1 MNVKDSKKGQAIPSY
16 VVHIGKEAFDRPE
29 ATEIRWLS
37 GGAAMI
43 NARGTV
49 IMIDPVFEGFDMP
62 LTYDP
67 PLKPEEVKRIDGLL
81 VTHIDNDHFSR
92 DTIRDVKNV
101 TEEYHTTQYV
111 AEVMREGADVTLFA
125 TGHLVF
131 PALQAADILREQG
144 VSVEVVNIATIKPL
158 DVETILNSV
167 RKTGCAVT
175 AEEHFLNGGMGDAV
189 CQCLCRNLP
198 IPVEMVGVDDVFGQS
213 GTPDELM
220 AHFGLDRDHIVDAC
234 RKAISRK

>member
-1 MNVKDSKKGQAIPSY
+1 
-16 VVHIGKEAFDRPE
+16 
-29 ATEIRWLS
+29 
-37 GGAAMI
+37 
-43 NARGTV
+43 
-49 IMIDPVFEGFDMP
+49 
-62 LTYDP
+62 
-67 PLKPEEVKRIDGLL
+67 
-81 VTHIDNDHFSR
+81 
-92 DTIRDVKNV
+92 
-101 TEEYHTTQYV
+101 
-111 AEVMREGADVTLFA
+111 MREGADVTLFA